1 LSLTAK
7 PRFKPLTEGDES
19 CATNSRTSFHG
30 ASVIHSSQVA
40 ILNEEF
46 APAADEVASAK
57 KIVAAYA

>member
-1 LSLTAK
+1 
-7 PRFKPLTEGDES
+7 
-19 CATNSRTSFHG
+19 
-30 ASVIHSSQVA
+30 VIHSSQVA